1 MSRVDDLA
9 RMPGRASSTR
19 MTVEGD
25 VAFQRLYVSRRAA
38 LADLCCGIMEK
49 VAVVG
54 CGGSG
59 KSHVARELG
68 KILGAP
74 VTHLDATFYDDQWNA
89 LPADEFTRLQRRLV
103 AQPRWVID
111 GNYNSTLQVRLEAC
125 DTVVLMDVSTV
136 AALYGILSR
145 QIRHGAGHQGNGVHN
160 RITWNVITYMAT
172 YRRKMRP
179 RVMAK
184 IEEFAAGGADVVLLS
199 TRRGARRWLR
209 EVAAEQ
215 PPSQSR

>member
-1 MSRVDDLA
+1 MSDELNRQERGQTQHVPRVG
-9 RMPGRASSTR
+9 PPITSTSLR
-19 MTVEGD
+19 WSTM
-25 VAFQRLYVSRRAA
+25 R
-38 LADLCCGIMEK
+38 K

-68 KILGAP
+68 RILDAP
-74 VTHLDATFYDDQWNA
+74 VTHLDAAFYDDRWNA
-89 LPADEFTRLQRRLV
+89 LPIDQFTDVQRELV

-136 AALYGILSR
+136 AALYGIFSR
-145 QIRHGAGHQGNGVHN
+145 QIRHGAGHKGNGVHN
-160 RITWNVITYMAT
+160 RIHWGVIKYVAT
-172 YRRKMRP
+172 YRRRMRP

-184 IEEFAAGGADVVLLS
+184 IEEFGSGTDVVLLAN
-199 TRRGARRWLR
+199 RRQTHRWLR
-209 EVAAEQ
+209 KVAAEQ
-215 PPSQSR
+215 S